1 MAENTMSN
9 PGVNAPALSI
19 TLDDGSRHV
28 PIFNLY
34 GEQIG
39 EFKFRP
45 TDIGIANR
53 FQEKIEEFSKLAE
66 PLEKVNINADG
77 TVDEE
82 ENTAEAIEAF
92 NEAEARLFKLV
103 DYIFG
108 GNASEAFFGHMHPF
122 SPVSDNFYCMLMLEK
137 LGEFIGQQLD
147 VEMPKVNAS
156 VSKYT
161 SKYAP
166 KKRSRK

>member
-9 PGVNAPALSI
+9 PEMNMPALSI

-28 PIFNLY
+28 PIYNLY

-45 TDIGIANR
+45 TDIGMVNR
-53 FQEKIEEFSKLAE
+53 FNEKASEFSALAE

-77 TVDEE
+77 TVDED
-82 ENTAEAIEAF
+82 NSAEAIAAF

-122 SPVSDNFYCMLMLEK
+122 SPVNDNFYCMLMLEK
-137 LGEFIGQQLD
+137 LGEFIGKQFD
-147 VEMPKVNAS
+147 AEMPKVSAN
-156 VSKYT
+156 VTKYT
-161 SKYAP
+161 GKYSGKRGG
-166 KKRSRK
+166 KK

>member
-1 MAENTMSN
+1 MAENTTSN
-9 PGVNAPALSI
+9 PEVNAPVLSI

-45 TDIGIANR
+45 TDIGMVNR
-53 FQEKIEEFSKLAE
+53 FNEKSAEFSALAE

-77 TVDEE
+77 TADED
-82 ENTAEAIEAF
+82 NSAEAIAAF
-92 NEAEARLFKLV
+92 NEAESRLFALV

-122 SPVSDNFYCMLMLEK
+122 SPVNDNFYCMLMLEK
-137 LGEFIGQQLD
+137 LGEFIGQQFNA
-147 VEMPKVNAS
+147 EMPKVNAN
-156 VSKYT
+156 VTKYT
-161 SKYAP
+161 NKYAG
-166 KKRSRK
+166 KRGGRK